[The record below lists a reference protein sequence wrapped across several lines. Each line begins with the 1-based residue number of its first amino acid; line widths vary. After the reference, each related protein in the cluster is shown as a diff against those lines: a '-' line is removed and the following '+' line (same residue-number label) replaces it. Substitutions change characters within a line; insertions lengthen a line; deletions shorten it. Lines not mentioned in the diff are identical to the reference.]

1 MLNSYFILNDDKTT
15 TSNLCE
21 VFKDFPNFRCLGITE
36 DYEEGMNLILKHNPE
51 VVFVNLDSGTGDNWG
66 NVFSYCDEINN
77 YSQQVPLFVALSKNK
92 SQAYRALKNRFFDYL
107 LKPGKELEIRKTIL
121 KLIKGQK
128 KFLED
133 TICLKSYKDYTLLP
147 LDEILFLQ
155 ADNNATDF
163 QLVNGKKISAFKT
176 LKSFE
181 SVLPSNFIRI
191 HHSYIIN
198 KNYINRI
205 NFGKLKCFL
214 NYNSTSLPFSKS
226 YRHNLQPLENLFAE
240 KAISFN

>member
-1 MLNSYFILNDDKTT
+1 VSNSYFILNDDQATT
-15 TSNLCE
+15 NKLRE
-21 VFKDFPNFRCLGITE
+21 IFKDFPDFRCLGITE
-36 DYEEGMNLILKHNPE
+36 DYEKGMNLILKCNPD
-51 VVFVNLDSGTGDNWG
+51 VVFVNLDSCENEIWG
-66 NVFSYCDEINN
+66 NIFSYCEEINN
-77 YSQQVPLFVALSKNK
+77 YSQQPPSFVALSKNRAK
-92 SQAYRALKNRFFDYL
+92 AYSALKNRFFDYI
-107 LKPGKELEIRKTIL
+107 LKPGKELDIRKTIL
-121 KLIKGQK
+121 KLVKDQK

-133 TICLKSYKDYTLLP
+133 TICLRSYKDYTLLP
-147 LDEILFLQ
+147 LNEILFLQ

-181 SVLPSNFIRI
+181 SVLPNNFIRI
-191 HHSYIIN
+191 HHSYIVN

-214 NYNSTSLPFSKS
+214 NYNTTSLPFSKS
-226 YRHNLQPLENLFAE
+226 YRHNLQPLENLLAE